1 MKDKRASELRHR
13 YIAAKTCAWCKKVGD
28 KILPALDGKRFCAKC
43 LPYAWSG
50 LVNPEFYLHNKELAI
65 KKAGKPIEYVTVKR
79 SEIVLARVTVGILLA
94 GIVAITLAAL
104 FGGKS

>member
-1 MKDKRASELRHR
+1 MKDQRPDAV
-13 YIAAKTCAWCKKVGD
+13 KTCAWCKKVGD
-28 KILPALDGKRFCAKC
+28 KILPVLGGERFCSRC

-50 LVNPEFYLHNKELAI
+50 LVHPEFYEHNKELAI
-65 KKAGKPIEYVTVKR
+65 MKAGNPIEYVTVKR
-79 SEIVLARVTVGILLA
+79 SEIVLARVTVALLLV

>member
-1 MKDKRASELRHR
+1 MKDPKPTAV
-13 YIAAKTCAWCKKVGD
+13 KTCAWCKTVGARVLP
-28 KILPALDGKRFCAKC
+28 ILNGERFCSRC

-50 LVNPEFYLHNKELAI
+50 LVHPEFYESNKQLAR
-65 KKAGKPIEYVTVKR
+65 KRAGKPIEYVTVKR
-79 SEIVLARVTVGILLA
+79 SEIVLARVTVALLLV

>member
-1 MKDKRASELRHR
+1 MKDQRPDAV
-13 YIAAKTCAWCKKVGD
+13 KTCAWCKTVGD
-28 KILPALDGKRFCAKC
+28 KILPVLNGERFCSRC

-50 LVNPEFYLHNKELAI
+50 LVHPEFYEHNKELAI
-65 KKAGKPIEYVTVKR
+65 KKVDKPIEYVTVKR